1 MKLRTPETFED
12 AALEVGVGLGFAE
25 AGQLVGRSDGAVRAW
40 ADPDKDGRP
49 TLHQA
54 LAVDAAYARS
64 HKGRT
69 PFLAAYVC
77 QLRKVLDAG
86 GIAAGDVLSE
96 ALDVPGAVGQLIET
110 IKTVRGR
117 QSERGAVITPH
128 EHKRVRAAMRD
139 LRRELDELEAA
150 VDAEALDAGRRP

>member
-1 MKLRTPETFED
+1 MKLRTPESFED

-25 AGQLVGRSDGAVRAW
+25 AGRLVGRSDGAVRAW

-54 LAVDAAYARS
+54 LAVDAAYARA

-69 PFLAAYVC
+69 PFLAAYVQ
-77 QLRKVLDAG
+77 QLRKALAAD
-86 GIAAGDVLSE
+86 GIAAGDLMSE
-96 ALDVPGAVGQLIET
+96 TLDVPQAVGRLIEV
-110 IKTVRGR
+110 IKAVRAGG
-117 QSERGAVITPH
+117 SDAGAVISAN

-150 VDAEALDAGRRP
+150 VDAEAGAA